1 MTPRTAHELHSA
13 TVAHVT
19 RLEAENAALRAENA
33 RLKSYQESSEACI
46 VMMRARQNTADRR
59 IADLAPENA
68 ALRAENARLKEANFD
83 LLQALEPV
91 NAPPAVDTNLTF

>member
-19 RLEAENAALRAENA
+19 RLEAENAAL
-33 RLKSYQESSEACI
+33 K
-46 VMMRARQNTADRR
+46 
-59 IADLAPENA
+59 
-68 ALRAENARLKEANFD
+68 AENARLKEANFD
-83 LLQALEPV
+83 LLLALEPV